1 MSIFV
6 ECKVFSVSLFSKV
19 IYSIL
24 KLGSD
29 NMKVYLASDHAG
41 YEIKEKIAN
50 YLKTKTYEV
59 MNLGTDSKDSVD
71 YPDYAYEVGTSVRS
85 DQGSLGILVCGT
97 GIGMSIACNKIKN
110 IRCAK
115 VDNVEEAKLSKL
127 HNNANVLALSSHH
140 DDEEIKQI
148 VDTFLTTPF
157 SEEERHI
164 RRLNKISEYEDSY
177 EC

>member
-6 ECKVFSVSLFSKV
+6 ECKVFSITLFSKI

-29 NMKVYLASDHAG
+29 KMKIYLASDHAG
-41 YEIKEKIAN
+41 YQTKEKIAQILN
-50 YLKTKTYEV
+50 DETYEV
-59 MNLGTDSKDSVD
+59 MNLGTDSQESVD
-71 YPDYAYEVGTSVRS
+71 YPDYAYEVGTKVTTNP
-85 DQGSLGILVCGT
+85 GSFGILVCGT

-115 VDNVEEAKLSKL
+115 VDNVEEAKLAKL

-140 DDEEIKQI
+140 TDEDIKNI
-148 VDTFLTTPF
+148 VDAFLTTSF
-157 SEEERHI
+157 SNEERHI